1 MARVGSNAT
10 NKLTGLLTADT
21 GLTTS
26 IAMLAAEANI
36 KLPAISSQQVVAQ
49 HVALDLA
56 ERSFPIK
63 YPLVN
68 VYCEKVTNSLREKF
82 RAFSGK
88 ARLVIEAR
96 VSQDRLDGVES
107 LLQVYVDAVT
117 QVLEQSRGD
126 WGQGMFYSGGY
137 EITFDAVK
145 QGGKNFVQLA
155 KVTLEVE
162 ISSN

>member
-1 MARVGSNAT
+1 MARVGSIAT
-10 NKLTGLLTADT
+10 NKLTGLLTADS

-26 IAMLAAEANI
+26 ISMLAADTNVN
-36 KLPAISSQQVVAQ
+36 LPGIGSQQVIAQ
-49 HVALDLA
+49 HVALDLS
-56 ERSFPIK
+56 EKSFPLK

-82 RAFSGK
+82 RTFSGK
-88 ARLVIEAR
+88 ARLVVETR
-96 VSQDRLDGVES
+96 VSQDRLDGVETQ
-107 LLQVYVDAVT
+107 LQLYVDAVT
-117 QVLEQSRGD
+117 QVLDQSRGD

-137 EITFDAVK
+137 EISFDAVK

-155 KVTLEVE
+155 KVTLEIE

>member
-1 MARVGSNAT
+1 MARVGSIVSS
-10 NKLTGLLTADT
+10 KLAGLLTADS

-26 IAMLAAEANI
+26 IAMITADANI
-36 KLPAISSQQVVAQ
+36 TLPGIGPQQVVTQ
-49 HVALDLA
+49 HVALELA
-56 ERSFPIK
+56 EKTFPLK

-68 VYCEKVTNSLREKF
+68 VYCDKVSNTLREKF
-82 RAFSGK
+82 RVFSGK
-88 ARLVIEAR
+88 AHLVIETR

-107 LLQVYVDAVT
+107 QLQIYVDAVT
-117 QVLEQSRGD
+117 QVLDQSRGD

-137 EITFDAVK
+137 EVTFDAVK